1 MMKPFLRILAASL
14 FAVLGAGHAW
24 AICPVAS
31 GVYAPFTTATNM
43 STEVSNYIEVTG
55 GCIDNTVIGA
65 VTPAQA
71 SFTTVTGQTVNATA
85 VNSTVFTAATAKTG
99 VVTLTKTAAYNVL
112 VADSGT
118 HFDNI
123 GATGTV
129 VLTLPTAAA
138 GLQFCGAVYAAFTL
152 EFLAGAGDKIA
163 DGVTEGAAAGNIQSA
178 SVYDSVCFEAHGA
191 GQWVVTSQTG
201 TWTVN

>member
-1 MMKPFLRILAASL
+1 MKALMRTLAASL

-24 AICPVAS
+24 AVCPVAS
-31 GVYAPFTTATNM
+31 GVNAPFTTATNL

-71 SFTTVTGQTVNATA
+71 SFTTATAQTVNATS
-85 VNSTVFTAATAKTG
+85 VNTTLLSTATAKTG
-99 VVTLTKTAAYNVL
+99 VVTLSETTAYTVL
-112 VADSGT
+112 VGDSGT

-123 GATGTV
+123 GATGSV

-138 GLQFCGAVYAAFTL
+138 GLRYCGAVYAAQTL
-152 EFLAGAGDKIA
+152 EFLAGASDKIA
-163 DGVTEGAAAGNIQSA
+163 SGTTEGAAGGNIQA
-178 SVYDSVCFEAHGA
+178 SLPYASVCFEAHAA